1 MVHIEKESR
10 YSQNHGKYRE
20 QQEIFAVAVEEKS
33 HIYNVYQRC
42 GYQADNQ
49 KRKSRL
55 AAVTEAFEI
64 RWIHQ
69 ASFSRVGCQ
78 FDKRFTRNNAMTV
91 INISFMIAGYNK
103 RCTDN
108 RGLQAGYRLYIRCFG
123 R

>member
-69 ASFSRVGCQ
+69 ASFSAVDYQ
-78 FDKRFTRNNAMTV
+78 FDKQFAGDNATT
-91 INISFMIAGYNK
+91 ILNIAFMIAVYNK
-103 RCTDN
+103 KYTDN
-108 RGLQAGYRLYIRCFG
+108 RGLQAGCRLHIRCYG
-123 R
+123 